1 MNSETTKPTQ
11 PSPLTRQEHNLL
23 VQLAEGSTRTQ
34 VAKAWDISVSRVNLL
49 MREVEKKLDARTTE
63 HAVAIAIRSGWL

>member
-1 MNSETTKPTQ
+1 MNSETTKPSQ

-23 VQLAEGSTRTQ
+23 VQLAEGNTRTQ
-34 VAKAWDISVSRVNLL
+34 VANAWDIAVSRVNLL
-49 MREVEKKLDARTTE
+49 MRDAEKKLAARTTE